1 VPHIQQKNF
10 KILSNF
16 ILLPVTMDNTNNRKK
31 IAHDERNKVMGTIT
45 SCVQT
50 SPITKEIR
58 IDIPQDRKIDLL
70 QGISV

>member
-1 VPHIQQKNF
+1 
-10 KILSNF
+10 
-16 ILLPVTMDNTNNRKK
+16 MDNTNNRKK